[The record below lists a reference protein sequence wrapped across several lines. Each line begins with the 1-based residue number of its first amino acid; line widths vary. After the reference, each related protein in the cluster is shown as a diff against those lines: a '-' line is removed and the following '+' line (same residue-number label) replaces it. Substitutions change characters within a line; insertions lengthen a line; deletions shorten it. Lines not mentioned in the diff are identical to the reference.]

1 MLPELLRRQ
10 GKKLNWLHLFLFS
23 STVPDTATGN
33 QWLQLFNCNTDTQG
47 NHAFLDAFL
56 GWEMLRKVLHDW
68 GKLQLCYLWLGREV
82 EQAVS
87 AHPHGWLWPT
97 LRADWKDSVIGVT
110 AMQNL
115 LWIHLFDK
123 ALSVIPHQQLGLYL
137 CENQGW
143 ERAFVYAWRKHGHG
157 TLIGVAHSTI
167 RYWDLRYFDRC
178 VAESSG
184 ISQDLPQPDKIAVNG
199 PMAWK
204 NLEQAGQAMTNY
216 VQVEA
221 LRYLYLNDL
230 SKQTSNSFDQKQTKK
245 QKPIFLLLGD
255 IQRDTTHRMLAEVEK
270 AFPYFREKYD
280 IWVKPHPANPV
291 DLESYPKLQ
300 AELTSQPLAELFP
313 QVNLALA
320 SVLTSSALDTFCAG
334 ITVINYLDSYD
345 FNFSPLR
352 GIPEA
357 KFINSADEL
366 VEAVKQ
372 VETGKWQSGKP
383 EDFFWMDSDLP
394 RWKKLLELDPCE
406 ENHEI
411 EKN

>member
-1 MLPELLRRQ
+1 MPELLRRQ
-10 GKKLNWLHLFLFS
+10 GKKLNWLHLFSFS
-23 STVPDTATGN
+23 STVPNTATGN
-33 QWLQLFNCNTDTQG
+33 HWLQVFNRNTDTQG
-47 NHAFLDAFL
+47 NHAFLDTFL
-56 GWEMLRKVLHDW
+56 GWEVLLKVLHDW
-68 GKLQLCYLWLGREV
+68 SKLQIRYLWLGGEV

-87 AHPHGWLWPT
+87 SHPHGWLWPT

-110 AMQNL
+110 VMQNL

-123 ALSVIPHQQLGLYL
+123 ALSIIPHQQLGLYL

-143 ERAFVYAWRKHGHG
+143 ERAFIYAWRKHGHG

-178 VAESSG
+178 LTNSSG
-184 ISQDLPQPDKIAVNG
+184 FLQDLPQPDKIAVNG

-204 NLEQAGQAMTNY
+204 NLEEAGQTMTNY

-230 SKQTSNSFDQKQTKK
+230 STQTRNSFDKIKTKK
-245 QKPIFLLLGD
+245 QKLIFLLLGD
-255 IQRDTTHRMLAEVEK
+255 IKRDTTNRMLAEVEK
-270 AFPYFREKYD
+270 AFPSFQEKYD
-280 IWVKPHPANPV
+280 IWVKPHPANHV
-291 DLESYPKLQ
+291 NLECYPKLE

-320 SVLTSSALDTFCAG
+320 SVLTSSALDAFCAG
-334 ITVINYLDSYD
+334 IPVINYLDPYN
-345 FNFSPLR
+345 FNLSSLR

-357 KFINSADEL
+357 KFTNSADEI

-372 VETGKWQSGKP
+372 VETGQWQSGKP
-383 EDFFWMDSDLP
+383 EDFFWMDPELP
-394 RWKKLLELDPCE
+394 RWKKLLKLDLCE
-406 ENHEI
+406 EKYEI
-411 EKN
+411 